1 MQDYQR
7 EFLDFAIANDVLR
20 FGDFTLKSGRNSPY
34 FFNSGLFNTGQT
46 ITLLGRYYADAI
58 VASGIK
64 FDMLFGPA
72 YKGIPLAVAASIGL
86 YDKYQISVPYAFN
99 RKEAKDHGEGGV
111 IVGAALQGKVL
122 VIDDVIS
129 AGTSVRESSEIIQH
143 EGATLTG
150 VAISLDRQERGTA
163 SISAIEEIEKTFQI
177 KVTNI
182 ANLDILIQ
190 YLEEKPDM
198 SEVLTRILAYQ
209 SEYGCKLD

>member
-7 EFLDFAIANDVLR
+7 KFLDFAIANDVLR
-20 FGDFTLKSGRNSPY
+20 FGNFTLKSGRNSPY

-58 VASGIK
+58 AASGIK

-86 YDKYQISVPYAFN
+86 YDKHQISVPYAFN
-99 RKEAKDHGEGGV
+99 RKETKNHGEGGV

-143 EGATLTG
+143 EGATLAG
-150 VAISLDRQERGTA
+150 VVICLDRQERGTG
-163 SISAIEEIEKTFQI
+163 SNSAIEEIEKTFQI

-182 ANLDILIQ
+182 ANLEILIQ